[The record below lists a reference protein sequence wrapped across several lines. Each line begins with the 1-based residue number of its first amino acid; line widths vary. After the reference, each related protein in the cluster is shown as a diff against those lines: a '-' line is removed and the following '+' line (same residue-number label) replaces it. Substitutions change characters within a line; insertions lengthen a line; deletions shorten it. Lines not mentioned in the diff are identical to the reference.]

1 MRTVGRTKRN
11 VTTTQSKRRWFQ
23 YSLRTLLILLVFV
36 TVGCFWY
43 VDYRRLATARAD
55 YRYAAA
61 NYEVAMIGVLDLSRA
76 SRVLAEVEDQSWFVG
91 AVRARAAHLIRASE
105 IEKKYRAFI
114 ALALFG
120 EGGREEAGKNLD
132 QVVAYRAEAEEWL
145 KGSLGQSD
153 E

>member
-1 MRTVGRTKRN
+1 M
-11 VTTTQSKRRWFQ
+11 TTPAPRRRWFQ
-23 YSLRTLLILLVFV
+23 YSLRTLLILPVFV
-36 TVGCFWY
+36 AVGCFGY
-43 VDYRRLATARAD
+43 VDYRRLAKARTD

-61 NYEVAMIGVLDLSRA
+61 NYEVDMIGVIDLCRA
-76 SRVLAEVEDQSWFVG
+76 SMVLAEVEDQSWFVG

-145 KGSLGQSD
+145 KKSLGHD
-153 E
+153 D